1 MSELLKEIQV
11 QLGKPYKDLEFLLNC
26 FREVLEENGEEEIS
40 KQIPW
45 INDLDS
51 SSFEDITEKHIQLYS
66 LVFQL
71 VNMAEI
77 NGAVQHRRQ
86 LENKDLSLVNGL
98 WARNFK
104 VLKEANIKEDDILER
119 LGQMSVEPVLT
130 AHPTE
135 AKRATVLEHHRELY
149 LLIVMRE
156 NQMYTEKEKANIRN
170 NVKLCLYRLWKTGE
184 VFVEKPDVP
193 SELRNIM
200 HYLVNVF
207 PEVIPVHDRRLRQ
220 AWEDQGFSIDKLYA
234 QNGWPKITF
243 GN

>member
-1 MSELLKEIQV
+1 MIETLALLKKT
-11 QLGKPYKDLEFLLNC
+11 LGKPYEDLEFLLNALK
-26 FREVLEENGEEEIS
+26 EVLEENGEEEIS

-45 INDLDS
+45 INDLDT
-51 SSFEDITEKHIQLYS
+51 SSFEDINEKHIQLYS

-119 LGQMSVEPVLT
+119 LNQMSVEPVLT

-156 NQMYTEKEKANIRN
+156 NQMYTEKEKANIRS
-170 NVKLCLYRLWKTGE
+170 KTQ
-184 VFVEKPDVP
+184 VTKP
-193 SELRNIM
+193 
-200 HYLVNVF
+200 
-207 PEVIPVHDRRLRQ
+207 
-220 AWEDQGFSIDKLYA
+220 
-234 QNGWPKITF
+234 
-243 GN
+243 